1 MGDEGAAAQHL
12 DQLGGDVGEARLAGE
27 HLGGQAVHVGGP
39 GIDTGVQQS
48 GDAVLDVAVVADR
61 ECRDADDAGL
71 PWSEPGR
78 LDVDDR
84 PARAGF
90 GSRPAPGVAHKVRM
104 ARQSDI
110 SLRLL
115 AR

>member
-12 DQLGGDVGEARLAGE
+12 EQLGGDVGEARLVGE
-27 HLGGQAVHVGGP
+27 HLGGQAVHVGWP
-39 GIDTGVQQS
+39 RIDTGVEQS
-48 GDAVLDVAVVADR
+48 GDAVFDVAVVADR
-61 ECRDADDAGL
+61 EDRDADDAGL
-71 PWSEPGR
+71 PWAEPGR

-110 SLRLL
+110 SR
-115 AR
+115 